1 MKAVGI
7 FEAKSTL
14 SQLVDQ
20 VEAGVEIILTRHGKP
35 VARLAPLT
43 AGDAAFSATG
53 WASDLRAF
61 RRGRD
66 HGATSGTA
74 LADLIRDGRR

>member
-20 VEAGVEIILTRHGKP
+20 VEAGGEVILTRHGKP
-35 VARLAPLT
+35 VARLVPLV
-43 AGDAAFSATG
+43 AEDAAASPKG
-53 WASDLRAF
+53 WAAELRTF
-61 RRGRD
+61 RHGRD
-66 HGATSGTA
+66 HGAQGGAT
-74 LADLIRDGRR
+74 LADLIRAGRR

>member
-20 VEAGVEIILTRHGKP
+20 VEAGGEVILTRHGKP
-35 VARLAPLT
+35 VARLVPL
-43 AGDAAFSATG
+43 ASEDAAASPKG
-53 WASDLRAF
+53 WVAELRAF
-61 RRGRD
+61 RHGRD
-66 HGATSGTA
+66 HGARQGAT
-74 LADLIRDGRR
+74 LADLIRAGRR